1 MPIKKDLS
9 SDIIKT
15 FFSIR
20 SLMQRFLLK
29 KGKISF
35 MRIMVLCYLLE
46 NKSPT
51 MKEMADYFG
60 ITMPSASSII
70 DNLVEMNMI
79 ERKDDSKDRRLI
91 RIQLT
96 KNGGKTAKRELGA
109 TIKNLGLIISTL
121 SRDEKR
127 RFFEIMKKI
136 HKNLLYENLLNKKVA
151 GKTKK
156 HKTKK

>member
-1 MPIKKDLS
+1 MKKDLS
-9 SDIIKT
+9 NEIIKT
-15 FFSIR
+15 FFAIR
-20 SLMQRFLLK
+20 SLMQRFLLEK
-29 KGKISF
+29 RKISF

-70 DNLVEMNMI
+70 DNLVEINMI
-79 ERKDDSKDRRLI
+79 KRKSDSKDRRLI

-96 KNGGKTAKRELGA
+96 KNGQRTAKKEIGA
-109 TIKNLGLIISTL
+109 AIKNLGLIISTL

-127 RFFEIMKKI
+127 QFFGIMRKI
-136 HKNLLYENLLNKKVA
+136 HKNLLTNKKIAV
-151 GKTKK
+151 KIK
-156 HKTKK
+156 